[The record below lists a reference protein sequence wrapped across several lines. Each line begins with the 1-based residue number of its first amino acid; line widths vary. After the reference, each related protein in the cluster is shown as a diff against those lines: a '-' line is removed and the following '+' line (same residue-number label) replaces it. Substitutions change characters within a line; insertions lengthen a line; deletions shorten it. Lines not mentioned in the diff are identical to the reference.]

1 MDGQSG
7 SHPGTVLLSV
17 GLCNVCVVS
26 GTVSL
31 DLQVCERTSGWVRA
45 LLLCVCVCVCVCV
58 RLAWLG
64 LLSQR
69 KADQDRAAQL
79 QPLAPKTMNVSS
91 F

>member
-1 MDGQSG
+1 MDNQAAIQVRLYSLLDCVT
-7 SHPGTVLLSV
+7 SVL
-17 GLCNVCVVS
+17 GEC
-26 GTVSL
+26 VSL
-31 DLQVCERTSGWVRA
+31 DLPASEHASGWVCA
-45 LLLCVCVCVCVCV
+45 LLAFVYVCV
-58 RLAWLG
+58 RLARVR

>member
-1 MDGQSG
+1 MCECVSEQ
-7 SHPGTVLLSV
+7 V
-17 GLCNVCVVS
+17 GEHCSC
-26 GTVSL
+26 
-31 DLQVCERTSGWVRA
+31 VCECVD
-45 LLLCVCVCVCVCV
+45 VCVCVCIQ
-58 RLAWLG
+58 LARAG